1 MSATQSLLIILEA
14 AEKAR
19 DQAVAAHEA
28 RRKTYEAARQ
38 QAQSLTDWRRD
49 YQNRWQAQFRQS
61 GGVEIVRCYQDFM
74 QRLGDAV
81 GAQDLQVAQAQALME
96 HSRLELV
103 ERERRVA
110 AVSKLIDK
118 RLLEAR
124 VRHARQD
131 QKATDEMAS
140 RAAHLAASLPGG
152 INPMASTTL

>member
-1 MSATQSLLIILEA
+1 MSATQSLLIVLEA
-14 AEKAR
+14 AEKVR
-19 DQAVAAHEA
+19 DDAVTVHEA
-28 RRKTYEAARQ
+28 RRKAYEAARQ

-81 GAQDLQVAQAQALME
+81 GAQEVQVTQAQALMDQ
-96 HSRLELV
+96 SRLDLI

-118 RLLEAR
+118 RVLEQR
-124 VRHARQD
+124 VRQDRQE

-140 RAAHLAASLPGG
+140 RVSRLSSSMSGSG
-152 INPMASTTL
+152 MTRTSF

>member
-1 MSATQSLLIILEA
+1 MSATQSLLIVLEA

-19 DQAVAAHEA
+19 DEAVAEHEA
-28 RRKTYEAARQ
+28 RRKAYEAARQ
-38 QAQSLTDWRRD
+38 QAQALTDWRTD

-61 GGVEIVRCYQDFM
+61 GGMEIVRCYQDFM

-81 GAQDLQVAQAQALME
+81 GAQDQQVAQAEAWME
-96 HSRLELV
+96 RSRAELV

-118 RLLEAR
+118 RVMEKRAML
-124 VRHARQD
+124 ARQD

-140 RAAHLAASLPGG
+140 RAARLSASMPGG
-152 INPMASTTL
+152 VNPLASTSL